1 MFRAHRSG
9 SRNAD
14 QALDQLGRLLLQE
27 NSVEGALQTVA
38 DLAKQ
43 VLPGHP
49 ETSISVL
56 FQNVPTTV
64 VYTDQLAIYCDESQ
78 YGRGDGPCMHAASS
92 GQLTEIA
99 DAKTETRWRDY
110 VQEAAKRGALS
121 SLSVPLPISEKGVFA
136 ALNIYARRP
145 NAFDEGSRSV
155 ATRFAPLAAT
165 AVSNMQAFQD
175 ARKVAEAWPL

>member
-14 QALDQLGRLLLQE
+14 QALDQLGGLLQE
-27 NSVEGALQTVA
+27 NSTEGALQTVA

-64 VYTDQLAIYCDESQ
+64 VYSDQLAIYCDESQ

-99 DAKTETRWRDY
+99 DA
-110 VQEAAKRGALS
+110 
-121 SLSVPLPISEKGVFA
+121 
-136 ALNIYARRP
+136 
-145 NAFDEGSRSV
+145 
-155 ATRFAPLAAT
+155 
-165 AVSNMQAFQD
+165 
-175 ARKVAEAWPL
+175 

>member
-1 MFRAHRSG
+1 MFSKHRSG

-27 NSVEGALQTVA
+27 NSMECALQTVA

-56 FQNVPTTV
+56 FRNVPTTV
-64 VYTDQLAIYCDESQ
+64 VYTDQLAIYCDEGQ

-92 GQLTEIA
+92 GELTEIA

-110 VQEAAKRGALS
+110 VKEAAKRGALS

-145 NAFDEGSRSV
+145 NAFDEESRSV

>member
-1 MFRAHRSG
+1 MFRARRSG
-9 SRNAD
+9 SRNAE
-14 QALDQLGRLLLQE
+14 QALDRLGRLLRE
-27 NSVEGALQTVA
+27 NSREGVLQTVA
-38 DLAKQ
+38 DLATQ

-64 VYTDQLAIYCDESQ
+64 VYTDQLAIYCDEGQ

-110 VQEAAKRGALS
+110 AQEAAKRGALS

-145 NAFDEGSRSV
+145 NAFDEGSRFV
-155 ATRFAPLAAT
+155 ATRFAP
-165 AVSNMQAFQD
+165 SP
-175 ARKVAEAWPL
+175 RRP